1 MLLGAVWAG
10 SVVLG
15 VDVWGVWGVDV
26 SGVDVCGVVPD
37 GLCVTDGAGP
47 EGDVLSGVVLWATT
61 QLADSSNRE
70 SDVALNFITI
80 SRLRYKIVHSSEFRR
95 ASAIRKSS
103 GIPIP

>member
-15 VDVWGVWGVDV
+15 VVVWGVWGVDVSGVDVSGVDV

-70 SDVALNFITI
+70 SNVALNFITI
-80 SRLRYKIVHSSEFRR
+80 
-95 ASAIRKSS
+95 
-103 GIPIP
+103 

>member
-1 MLLGAVWAG
+1 LLLGAVWAG

-70 SDVALNFITI
+70 SNVALNFITI
-80 SRLRYKIVHSSEFRR
+80 
-95 ASAIRKSS
+95 
-103 GIPIP
+103 

>member
-1 MLLGAVWAG
+1 MLLGAVCAG
-10 SVVLG
+10 SVGFG

-70 SDVALNFITI
+70 SNVALNFITI
-80 SRLRYKIVHSSEFRR
+80 
-95 ASAIRKSS
+95 
-103 GIPIP
+103 